1 MMILLQQVTA
11 ETEATTEVT
20 TETSTEITTEAAI
33 DESLYK
39 AAYKEVLES
48 YKTQIDNYYWQYEYD
63 YSTKTAKEEQTPITF
78 ADVTG
83 DDVPEMILIRS
94 EQNEA
99 SIAQMDIYSFDGTK
113 AKRIFGTDMEEYG
126 GWDINAAS
134 GTSYYLFTTKKGTLY
149 AYSGFGDESYTDSY
163 IKFTVDD
170 SGMLQK
176 STTWTRKK
184 GRMTIIQQ
192 LLSHVKRTAL
202 RSQRISIMLR

>member
-1 MMILLQQVTA
+1 M
-11 ETEATTEVT
+11 
-20 TETSTEITTEAAI
+20 
-33 DESLYK
+33 
-39 AAYKEVLES
+39 
-48 YKTQIDNYYWQYEYD
+48 
-63 YSTKTAKEEQTPITF
+63 
-78 ADVTG
+78 TG

-134 GTSYYLFTTKKGTLY
+134 EPATICLQPKKGTLY

-176 STTWTRKK
+176 STT
-184 GRMTIIQQ
+184 
-192 LLSHVKRTAL
+192 
-202 RSQRISIMLR
+202 